1 MRWYIT
7 PKAQWFVICY
17 RNWAPG
23 LQNQASFQ
31 KLKYRESEKNK
42 AQRIKKKKTKGKLI
56 NFKPKA

>member
-7 PKAQWFVICY
+7 PKAQWFVICC

-42 AQRIKKKKTKGKLI
+42 AQRIKKRETKE
-56 NFKPKA
+56 N

>member
-7 PKAQWFVICY
+7 PKGQWFVICS

-31 KLKYRESEKNK
+31 KLEYRESEKNK
-42 AQRIKKKKTKGKLI
+42 AQRIKKKKNKRKI
-56 NFKPKA
+56 NKF